1 MLQLTCRSVM
11 STLTQ
16 HPNHFPQFAL
26 DRRASWFEL
35 FFDLVFVV
43 AVAQLNGAYVDHFDL
58 AGAAQFAFGF
68 LAMWWCWLG
77 HTFYATR
84 FDQDLPT
91 QRTLGLLLILTVA
104 WLGYGAADYAGDL
117 HGVFASGIASFK
129 LLMVAAYAL
138 AWRWPAARPM
148 IRFYGTVYL
157 LQAALWLLSM
167 DAAPAIRWS
176 LWSAALLLDVVSP
189 WLAGRFAHEIPPH
202 AEHLPERF
210 GLFTIIL
217 LGESVASAVHALGH
231 GAEPALEARIAAV
244 GGTLLT
250 FMVWVAYFER
260 TRAHQ
265 GRHIAT
271 AHDGLKMRLWAFA
284 HLPLYLGIA
293 SLAAGTVYLSRQ
305 ALLQPDAQGVFT
317 GGVSMIMVG
326 LLILS
331 AAQSGEGRIR
341 FDRRMGLQLLL
352 AVGALFALATLG
364 FVQPVYLLITTGGA
378 FVLQLVAASE
388 RAVGGH

>member
-1 MLQLTCRSVM
+1 MNTHTPHRNDL
-11 STLTQ
+11 
-16 HPNHFPQFAL
+16 PQFAP

-43 AVAQLNGAYVDHFDL
+43 AVAQLNGGYVAHYDL

-84 FDQDLPT
+84 FDQELPA
-91 QRTLGLLLILTVA
+91 QRALGLLLILTVA

-117 HGVFASGIASFK
+117 HGVFASGIAAFK
-129 LLMVAAYAL
+129 LLMAGAYAL
-138 AWRWPAARPM
+138 VWRWPAARPM
-148 IRFYGTVYL
+148 VRFYGTVYL
-157 LQAALWLLSM
+157 LQAGLWLLSM
-167 DAAPAIRWS
+167 DAAPAMRWP
-176 LWSAALLLDVVSP
+176 LWSAALLLDLVSP
-189 WLAGRFAHEIPPH
+189 WLAGRFAHEVPPH

-260 TRAHQ
+260 TRSHE
-265 GRHIAT
+265 GRHIAN
-271 AHDGLKMRLWAFA
+271 AQDGLKMRLWAFA
-284 HLPLYLGIA
+284 HLPLYVGVA
-293 SLAAGTVYLSRQ
+293 SLAAGTMYLAGQ
-305 ALLQPDAQGVFT
+305 TQLLPGAQELYV
-317 GGVSMIMVG
+317 GGIG
-326 LLILS
+326 LLMLGLLVLS
-331 AAQSGEGRIR
+331 VAQNSESGLHLGPRVW
-341 FDRRMGLQLLL
+341 LQLLL
-352 AVGALFALATLG
+352 AAGLLFALATIG
-364 FVQPVYLLITTGGA
+364 FAQPVYLLVATGVA
-378 FVLQLVAASE
+378 FILQLALASE
-388 RAVGGH
+388 RVAGAH

>member
-1 MLQLTCRSVM
+1 
-11 STLTQ
+11 
-16 HPNHFPQFAL
+16 
-26 DRRASWFEL
+26 
-35 FFDLVFVV
+35 
-43 AVAQLNGAYVDHFDL
+43 
-58 AGAAQFAFGF
+58 
-68 LAMWWCWLG
+68 
-77 HTFYATR
+77 
-84 FDQDLPT
+84 
-91 QRTLGLLLILTVA
+91 
-104 WLGYGAADYAGDL
+104 
-117 HGVFASGIASFK
+117 
-129 LLMVAAYAL
+129 
-138 AWRWPAARPM
+138 M
-148 IRFYGTVYL
+148 IRFYGALYL
-157 LQAALWLLSM
+157 LQAALWLLSI
-167 DAAPAIRWS
+167 DAAPATRWS

-231 GAEPALEARIAAV
+231 GAEPALEARIAAL

-364 FVQPVYLLITTGGA
+364 FVQPMYLLITTGGA

>member
-1 MLQLTCRSVM
+1 MSILTPHPMQL
-11 STLTQ
+11 
-16 HPNHFPQFAL
+16 PQFAQ

-43 AVAQLNGAYVDHFDL
+43 AVAQLNGGYVAHYDP
-58 AGAAQFAFGF
+58 AGAVEFGFGF

-84 FDQDLPT
+84 FDQDLPI
-91 QRTLGLLLILTVA
+91 QRALGLLLILTVA
-104 WLGYGAADYAGDL
+104 WLGYGAADYAGEV
-117 HGVFASGIASFK
+117 HGVFASGIAAFK
-129 LLMVAAYAL
+129 ALMVVAYAL

-148 IRFYGTVYL
+148 IRFYGMVYL
-157 LQAALWLLSM
+157 LQAGLWLLSV
-167 DAAPAIRWS
+167 DAAPATRWI
-176 LWSAALLLDVVSP
+176 LWGAAVLLDLISP

-231 GAEPALEARIAAV
+231 GADPALEARIAAV

-265 GRHIAT
+265 GRHIAS
-271 AHDGLKMRLWAFA
+271 AQDGFKMRLWAFA

-293 SLAAGTVYLSRQ
+293 SLAAGTVYLSGQTR
-305 ALLQPDAQGVFT
+305 LQPGAQTLFA
-317 GGVSMIMVG
+317 GGVGMVMLG

-331 AAQSGEGRIR
+331 TTQRNEGTAHGRPRTRTQGWLAAGS
-341 FDRRMGLQLLL
+341 L
-352 AVGALFALATLG
+352 VALATIGLAE
-364 FVQPVYLLITTGGA
+364 PVYLLLATGIA
-378 FVLQLVAASE
+378 FILQFAAARE
-388 RAVGGH
+388 RAGGTQ

>member
-1 MLQLTCRSVM
+1 M
-11 STLTQ
+11 SLNP
-16 HPNHFPQFAL
+16 HILDPAALPQFAP

-43 AVAQLNGAYVDHFDL
+43 AVAQLNGSYMAHYDL

-117 HGVFASGIASFK
+117 HGVFASGIAAFK
-129 LLMVAAYAL
+129 LIMAVAYAL
-138 AWRWPAARPM
+138 VWRWPAARPM

-157 LQAALWLLSM
+157 LQAALWLLSI
-167 DAAPAIRWS
+167 DAAPATRWS
-176 LWSAALLLDVVSP
+176 LWSAALLLDLVSP
-189 WLAGRFAHEIPPH
+189 WLAGRFAHEVPPH

-244 GGTLLT
+244 GGALLT

-265 GRHIAT
+265 GRHISSAN
-271 AHDGLKMRLWAFA
+271 DGLKMRLWAFA
-284 HLPLYLGIA
+284 HLPLYVGVA
-293 SLAAGTVYLSRQ
+293 SLAAGTLYLSGQ
-305 ALLQPDAQGVFT
+305 ARLQPGAQGLFA
-317 GGVSMIMVG
+317 GGIG
-326 LLILS
+326 LLMLGLLMLR
-331 AAQSGEGRIR
+331 AAQNKKGGSR
-341 FDRRMGLQLLL
+341 FRPRLWLQLLV
-352 AVGALFALATLG
+352 AAGSVVVLATIGLA
-364 FVQPVYLLITTGGA
+364 QPVHLLITTGIA
-378 FVLQLVAASE
+378 FILQLAAASE
-388 RAVGGH
+388 RVGGVQ